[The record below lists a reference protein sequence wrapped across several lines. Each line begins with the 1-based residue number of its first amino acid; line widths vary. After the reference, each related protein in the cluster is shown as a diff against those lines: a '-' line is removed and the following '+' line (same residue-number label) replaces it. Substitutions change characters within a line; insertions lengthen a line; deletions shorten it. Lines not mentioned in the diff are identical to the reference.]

1 MKSQRHDPCR
11 MMHVRAAS
19 TSILSLALALTML
32 SGFSFAQQANKP
44 LTNDDVA
51 SMVKSSLPE
60 EVILNAIQANETNF
74 DTSASALIAL
84 QKGGVDSK
92 VMNAMLAAAANKKN
106 PPTVQTTVP
115 GQPAGV
121 AGGANTSAVP
131 ASAGLA
137 QFGAAIKA
145 MMGGG
150 IPGTSPP
157 GGGITGPGRVTTA
170 PLPAAAMP
178 VVACVEG
185 NSRKD
190 LVAEHTFV
198 AQTKSK
204 ANSLKT
210 IAVDSAAKSAFQAG
224 VNQVWYSTITHLGSG
239 FAGSMASDA
248 MVQSSGDISSGI
260 LAHHFK
266 PSQKYIWALSGL
278 NSRLITSSNRPGFDL
293 NYAGLPGINPDEF
306 EPAIVK
312 LSPSNNAWRLVGATD
327 AKSDT
332 VLNVAAEWEVYSSFI
347 EDRQPAS
354 VTKVAS
360 GHAQISPG
368 AALTPG
374 EYAVVLRPVSK
385 NKKFSGAEVAQGQGP
400 GLLFNS
406 AWSFTVK

>member
-11 MMHVRAAS
+11 MIYARAAS
-19 TSILSLALALTML
+19 TSMLSIALALALTML

-84 QKGGVDSK
+84 QKGGVDAK
-92 VMNAMLAAAANKKN
+92 VMNAMLAAAASKKN
-106 PPTVQTTVP
+106 LPTVPTTVP
-115 GQPAGV
+115 GQPAG
-121 AGGANTSAVP
+121 GANASAVP

-150 IPGTSPP
+150 LPGASPP
-157 GGGITGPGRVTTA
+157 GGGIAGPGGVATA
-170 PLPAAAMP
+170 PLPAAPMP

-266 PSQKYIWALSGL
+266 PSQKYVWALSGL
-278 NSRLITSSNRPGFDL
+278 NSPLVASSNKPAFDL

-312 LSPSNNAWRLVGATD
+312 LTPSNNAWRLVGATD

-332 VLNVAAEWEVYSSFI
+332 VLNVAPEWEVYSSFI

-360 GHAQISPG
+360 GHAQIFPA

-385 NKKFSGAEVAQGQGP
+385 NKKFSGAEVAQGQGT

>member
-11 MMHVRAAS
+11 MMQVRAAT
-19 TSILSLALALTML
+19 TSMLFIALGLTML
-32 SGFSFAQQANKP
+32 ASFSFAQQANKP

-74 DTSASALIAL
+74 DTSANALIAL

-92 VMNAMLAAAANKKN
+92 VMNAMLAAAASKKN
-106 PPTVQTTVP
+106 LPTAPTTVP
-115 GQPAGV
+115 GQPAG
-121 AGGANTSAVP
+121 GANASAVP

-150 IPGTSPP
+150 LPGTSPLGSGIAGP
-157 GGGITGPGRVTTA
+157 GGVTTA
-170 PLPAAAMP
+170 PLPAGGMP
-178 VVACVEG
+178 VVAFVEG
-185 NSRKD
+185 NTRKD
-190 LVAEHTFV
+190 LAPEHTFV

-210 IAVDSAAKSAFQAG
+210 IAVDSAAKSAFRAG
-224 VNQVWYSTITHLGSG
+224 VNQVWYSSITHLGSG
-239 FAGSMASDA
+239 ITGSVASDA
-248 MVQSSGDISSGI
+248 MAQSSSDISSGI

-266 PSQKYIWALSGL
+266 PSQKYVWALSGL
-278 NSRLITSSNRPGFDL
+278 NSPVVASSSKPAFDL

-312 LSPSNNAWRLVGATD
+312 LTP
-327 AKSDT
+327 
-332 VLNVAAEWEVYSSFI
+332 VLNVAPEWEVYSSFI

-360 GHAQISPG
+360 GHAQISPA